1 MASTSNKK
9 RIVLRSGGGMRR
21 YSRPTVLRLD
31 FLAVNLVSC
40 SCPSSLRIKVIGLP
54 LLFSAHITAMMDEGE
69 LIWQMEICT
78 VTTACLTSATTAA
91 CLRTTVSTHWCWR
104 HTLENIITIM
114 AILMYTLSYRCYSII
129 VPYLKVQLYN
139 RGLLWSLLNLN
150 KVSMLF
156 FYRSISKI

>member
-1 MASTSNKK
+1 MSIYLNYLFLLLLLVKRNRLTVRLILRHQVARTSNKK

-54 LLFSAHITAMMDEGE
+54 LLFSTHITAMMDEGE

-104 HTLENIITIM
+104 HTLENIITI
-114 AILMYTLSYRCYSII
+114 
-129 VPYLKVQLYN
+129 
-139 RGLLWSLLNLN
+139 LWR
-150 KVSMLF
+150 F
-156 FYRSISKI
+156 